1 MSVAAWVM
9 FVLFF
14 VWSFMG
20 MPIGHAMIASG
31 IVYLFMTNQDLGL
44 VASQSLNGLYGSFVL
59 LAVPLF
65 ILAAEIMNASK
76 MTDRLFGFANV
87 LVGRLKGGLAQ
98 VNIVASVIFSGM
110 SGSALADAAGPGKLE
125 VDMMVKAGYKPGFAA
140 ALSTTSAIIGPI
152 IPPSIPMVHLWR
164 CFGHIDWL
172 SLHRRYRSRAA
183 TGIRPEHDRDCH
195 GSLQGFSCR
204 TKADTQGGNGDDPRC
219 LACLVSAYH
228 PAWRHILRGRYTHR
242 GRSSCM
248 PWSPSSL
255 HSSGIAHSACE
266 HSTMCWSDSAR
277 STSIVA
283 ITIAG
288 ALVMNWIVAS
298 EQIPETISRWMTSL
312 EMSPALFMLMV
323 TILFLITGAFLD
335 TMLMLLIMVPMLM
348 PTVDCTRHRPRPFRR
363 DLSGQ
368 HDDRTGNAPNGR
380 VGVPDRRRV
389 RDQGDR
395 NHKRAVAF
403 LIVLIALLFV
413 LVYVPELTLWLPMK
427 MGYEPVGNFNL

>member
-87 LVGRLKGGLAQ
+87 LVGRFKGGLAQ

-152 IPPSIPMVHLWR
+152 IPPSIPMVIYGVVSDTSIGFLFIGGIVPGLLLAFAQSMIVIVMARYKDFPVEPKPTFKEATETTLGALPALCLPIILLGGIYSGAVTPTEAAAVASLAALLLAFFWYR
-164 CFGHIDWL
+164 TL
-172 SLHRRYRSRAA
+172 SLRAFY
-183 TGIRPEHDRDCH
+183 HV
-195 GSLQGFSCR
+195 
-204 TKADTQGGNGDDPRC
+204 
-219 LACLVSAYH
+219 LV
-228 PAWRHILRGRYTHR
+228 
-242 GRSSCM
+242 
-248 PWSPSSL
+248 
-255 HSSGIAHSACE
+255 
-266 HSTMCWSDSAR
+266 DSAR

-348 PTVDCTRHRPRPFRR
+348 PTAIALGIDPVHFGVTSVVNMMIGLVTPPMGELVFLIAGVSGIKVIEITRELWP
-363 DLSGQ
+363 
-368 HDDRTGNAPNGR
+368 
-380 VGVPDRRRV
+380 
-389 RDQGDR
+389 
-395 NHKRAVAF
+395 F

-427 MGYEPVGNFNL
+427 MGYEPVGHFNL